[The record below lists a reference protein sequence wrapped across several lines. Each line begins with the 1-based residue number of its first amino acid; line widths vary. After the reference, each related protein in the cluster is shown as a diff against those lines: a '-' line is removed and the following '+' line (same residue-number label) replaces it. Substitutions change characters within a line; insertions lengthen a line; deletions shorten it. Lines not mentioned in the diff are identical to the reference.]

1 MDYRLKL
8 LGSVLAVTLIT
19 GCSSKQDVVVDS
31 NTQKTNQEAVDNKL
45 DKIQSNGMAEE
56 TIVESSDDS
65 MQTNSIDQSKDY
77 NEVTSTIDGQEVTMR
92 SVHFG
97 FDVYTLNVENQKVS
111 NENAKK
117 IEDVVKENSNI
128 KVKLEGNCD
137 EWGTDEYNYALGL
150 KRATT
155 VKKDLIRNGINADS
169 IVTVSYGESN
179 PVCTEKTALCWK
191 KNRRVDYKLLP

>member
-8 LGSVLAVTLIT
+8 FGSVLAISLLA

-31 NTQKTNQEAVDNKL
+31 GSQPKKVENVDQKLDDIKTNG
-45 DKIQSNGMAEE
+45 ITEE
-56 TIVESSDDS
+56 KIVESSDAMKSD
-65 MQTNSIDQSKDY
+65 TIEESKDY
-77 NEVTSTIDGQEVTMR
+77 NEVSSVIDGQEVIMR

-97 FDVYTLNVENQKVS
+97 FDIYTLNVENQKVS
-111 NENAKK
+111 NDNAKK
-117 IEDVVKENSNI
+117 IEEIAKVNNNV

-155 VKKDLIRNGINADS
+155 VKKDLIRNGIDANS

-179 PVCTEKTALCWK
+179 PVCTDKTAQCWK